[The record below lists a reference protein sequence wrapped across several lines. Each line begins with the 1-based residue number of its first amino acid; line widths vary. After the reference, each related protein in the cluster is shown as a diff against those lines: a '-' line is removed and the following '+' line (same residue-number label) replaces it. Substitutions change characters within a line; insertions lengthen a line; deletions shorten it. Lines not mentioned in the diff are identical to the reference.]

1 MAEKK
6 FSELEINVKTIR
18 NDFFGHNVTVAG
30 LVTATD
36 IIAQA
41 GDLSEYDFAIIPSVM
56 LRSDDEQVFLDDIS
70 VSELSE
76 KLNVKIIST
85 PPSGNEL
92 LYRITGKAGE
102 SNE

>member
-1 MAEKK
+1 MEMKTMNAQNTSCK
-6 FSELEINVKTIR
+6 KTIQKCR
-18 NDFFGHNVTVAG
+18 MMQK
-30 LVTATD
+30 LR
-36 IIAQA
+36 
-41 GDLSEYDFAIIPSVM
+41 EYDFAIIPSVM